1 MSLKELFQ
9 IVGLVSVD
17 GVQKTKSDL
26 NDVTDTAQKSSGSM
40 ESSFKKIGAA
50 IATYLTVD
58 TIVNFGKSVVDAA
71 ASVSAEASAFEQIM
85 GDYTDQAKA
94 KMQEVADAT
103 GVVDTRLTGYMTSM
117 TAKFKGL
124 GYDVDEATTMAQEGL
139 MLASDAA
146 AFWDKSL
153 EDSMGALNSFING
166 NYEGG
171 EAIGLFANDT
181 QMAAYAVEQGIV
193 SETKAWANLDEA
205 TKQATRL
212 EYAQNMFEMS
222 GAVGQAAKESDQY
235 ANVQANLN
243 EKWRQFQAQIG
254 EPLLQNVVLPAMQ
267 ALMDIVDDLSKS
279 FEDLSTWI
287 AENGDTINTWV
298 GIIAGAGVAV
308 GTFLTIMNWGSIMS
322 AAATALNVVKT
333 AVLGVNAAMAANSI
347 GLVIS
352 LIAGLVAAFVYLWN
366 TSEDFRNFWIG
377 LWDTVKKFFM
387 DTWNAIVEFV
397 TVTIPE
403 AFNSLIEWFQNLP
416 TMISE
421 MLTSLWESIVT
432 WWENLISSITEWF
445 DNLVVSFQTWFDQI
459 IQSVVTWGQ
468 NLWTSAVEGVTTFI
482 NNVVQFFN
490 DLPYKIGY
498 ALGQVIGAIIKF
510 GMDAY
515 TWVTTELPIIIQD
528 IINWFAQLPV
538 KIGEFLSNI
547 LNNVIEWGANMWTQ
561 ATTTATNFFNSIVQW
576 FQQLPGK
583 VLGFIT
589 TVLNNVK
596 TWGTNMVNQ
605 AKTTAT
611 NFFNG
616 IVQWFQQL
624 PGKIAEFLSNIIS
637 KVIEWGSNLVQ
648 KGKQAVKDFVD
659 NIVNTIKDL
668 PGKFVEMGKNVVN
681 GFVDGVKSM
690 ISSAVSAVGNF
701 FGGIVDGA
709 KNMLGI
715 HSPSKVFRDIGI
727 NIGEGLNEGIEDE
740 TASVVDRVATMAKEA
755 VETANEGFS
764 RLKTPTLAEDIDINR
779 NIVTEPFE
787 IDPINVQ
794 PTYPS
799 PEKMQIL
806 NDAINNSQIV
816 ARLESVIDLLSQII
830 PNQQMQVVLD
840 TGTLVG
846 EMTPLIDT
854 QMGDI
859 ARRKER

>member
-26 NDVTDTAQKSSGSM
+26 NDVTDIAEKSSGSM

-50 IATYLTVD
+50 VATYLTVD

-85 GDYTDQAKA
+85 GDYTDTAKQ

-267 ALMDIVDDLSKS
+267 ALMDIVDDLSAG
-279 FEDLSTWI
+279 FEDMMTWI
-287 AENGDTINTWV
+287 SENGDTINTWV
-298 GIIAGAGVAV
+298 GIIAGAATAV
-308 GTFLTIMNWGSIMS
+308 GTFMTIMNWGSIMS
-322 AAATALNVVKT
+322 AAAGALNVVKT
-333 AVLGVNAAMAANSI
+333 AVLGLNAAMAANPI

-352 LIAGLVAAFVYLWN
+352 LIAGLVAAFMYLWN

-432 WWENLISSITEWF
+432 WWENLIASITEWF

-510 GMDAY
+510 GVDAY

-538 KIGEFLSNI
+538 KIAEFLANI

-637 KVIEWGSNLVQ
+637 KVIEWGSNLVE

-799 PEKMQIL
+799 PEKTQVL